1 MSGPPH
7 QNRRAI
13 QWRNIMSSLSPRAFI
28 YDDFIQNNGRIFQV
42 ARRDNANDRASFSFE
57 DDFWMPLDLLKPHQR
72 NFDGKF
78 SFVEVP
84 EWLKTDAKRYI
95 AHLWLRTGAEANL
108 LQQVLVSLRD
118 LGRLLPDFHEKPI
131 DLRARHAPEL
141 VRRYW
146 ELNPSPICNHTARR
160 ILNTFG
166 SLRTQTKPDV
176 KH

>member
-1 MSGPPH
+1 
-7 QNRRAI
+7 
-13 QWRNIMSSLSPRAFI
+13 MSSLSPRAFI

-42 ARRDNANDRASFSFE
+42 ARRDNPNDRASFSFE

-118 LGRLLPDFHEKPI
+118 LGRLLPDFHDRPI
-131 DLRARHAPEL
+131 DLRARHAREF
-141 VRRYW
+141 VSRYC
-146 ELNPSPICNHTARR
+146 ERNLSPISNQRARR
-160 ILNTFG
+160 LLNNFAAFV
-166 SLRTQTKPDV
+166 RQ
-176 KH
+176 